1 MKVKSS
7 VEMGGKVRWVFL
19 QFYFGFCVIFVCVS
33 DRGTH
38 MDKEGLEVC
47 WVAGEVEASVGKGKG
62 EGKEEGEEYDRERD
76 SNRFCFFV
84 NSATLHV
91 ALHYLRN

>member
-1 MKVKSS
+1 VGFSS
-7 VEMGGKVRWVFL
+7 VLFWVL
-19 QFYFGFCVIFVCVS
+19 CYFCVSVS

-38 MDKEGLEVC
+38 IDKEGLEVC
-47 WVAGEVEASVGKGKG
+47 WVAGEAEASVGKGKG

-76 SNRFCFFV
+76 SNRFCFSV

>member
-1 MKVKSS
+1 
-7 VEMGGKVRWVFL
+7 
-19 QFYFGFCVIFVCVS
+19 
-33 DRGTH
+33 